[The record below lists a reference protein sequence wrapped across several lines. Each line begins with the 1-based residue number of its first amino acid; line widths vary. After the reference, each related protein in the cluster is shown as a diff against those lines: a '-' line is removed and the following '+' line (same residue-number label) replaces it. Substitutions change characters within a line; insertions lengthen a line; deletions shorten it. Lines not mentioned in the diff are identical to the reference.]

1 MNYTLHQL
9 QIFLCVVKHES
20 ITEAAKE
27 LFLTQPAVSIQ
38 IKKLQNQFEIP
49 LTERL
54 GRKLYITEFG
64 QQIAEVCREIMAANE
79 EVQATINR
87 YKGLLSGKIHISV
100 VSTGKYVMPYLL
112 KGFVDK
118 YPQVKVRM
126 DVTNKVQVVQA
137 LEENATDFA
146 LVSVVP
152 DDIEVD
158 IINLM
163 ENRLYLVANRK
174 EATKLDRSYLQPKHL
189 GDLPLIFR
197 EKGSA
202 TRTAMEGFISQHNI
216 PMQQTLALTSNE
228 AVKQAVNAGL
238 GFSIMP
244 LIGLRN
250 GLLKGELQLVPVKG
264 LPIITT
270 WQLVSRKGKALPPA
284 ATAFWNYISQ
294 NKAAIIQEH
303 FLWTSEFN

>member
-64 QQIAEVCREIMAANE
+64 QQIAEVCRDIMAANQ
-79 EVQATINR
+79 EVQSTINR

-100 VSTGKYVMPYLL
+100 VSTGKYVMPYFL

-118 YPQVKVRM
+118 YPQVEVRM
-126 DVTNKVQVVQA
+126 DVTNKLQVIQA
-137 LEENATDFA
+137 LEDNATDFA
-146 LVSVVP
+146 LVSVLP
-152 DDIEVD
+152 EKMELD

-163 ENRLYLVANRK
+163 ENRLYLVANQK
-174 EATKLDRSYLQPKHL
+174 ESERLKKRHL
-189 GDLPLIFR
+189 KPQDLSELPLIFR

-202 TRTAMEGFISQHNI
+202 TRAAMEGFISQYDI
-216 PMQQTLALTSNE
+216 PMRQTLSLTSNE

-250 GLLKGELQLVPVKG
+250 GLLRGELHLVPVRG
-264 LPIITT
+264 LPLVTT
-270 WQLVSRKGKALPPA
+270 WQLVCRAGKAFSPA
-284 ATAFWNYISQ
+284 AQAFWEYIDAD
-294 NKAAIIQEH
+294 KASVIQEH
-303 FLWTSEFN
+303 FHWTSDFN